1 VYGAGT
7 DMVSQP
13 VVAVVFRFHCFDTS
27 RSNPSSNACT
37 NLDEWY
43 IWSGFHEYYSNNDTS
58 ILSDLGLNTI
68 QEVTAA
74 MILEAF
80 QEGSVWNVINQLG
93 DKALIAS
100 SYLSAEE
107 VYWSPVLPD
116 NQWQIEVAN
125 WFSVGLAQIQ
135 RIFIANFRPP
145 TEPLLLEYFQY
156 FPQEA
161 TKEQVFC
168 KSQKVQDAAY
178 TNFSVL
184 GLALDFGIGGLL
196 LICGHGLPLLVIWIQ
211 KKRSSKKGSRRS
223 VARDHWIGDGA
234 IQLQRMVF
242 ELLNRG
248 HWHEIEDNVPVTS
261 DDEPLEA
268 PALHLQSDNSSHR
281 SRPQVRSGYRP
292 GSDRSVSEQLLL
304 QDRHSHGG

>member
-1 VYGAGT
+1 MCT
-7 DMVSQP
+7 
-13 VVAVVFRFHCFDTS
+13 RFDLS
-27 RSNPSSNACT
+27 RSNPSSNVCT
-37 NLDEWY
+37 SLDEWY
-43 IWSGFHEYYSNNDTS
+43 LWSGFHDYYTNNDTS
-58 ILSDLGLNTI
+58 ILAGLGLNDI

-107 VYWSPVLPD
+107 VYWSPILPD
-116 NQWQIEVAN
+116 NQWQIEAAN

-156 FPQEA
+156 FPQDA
-161 TKEQVFC
+161 TKEQTFC
-168 KSQKVQDAAY
+168 KSQKVQNAAY

-184 GLALDFGIGGLL
+184 GLALDFGIGLLL
-196 LICGHGLPLLVIWIQ
+196 LICGHGIPLLVIWIQ
-211 KKRSSKKGSRRS
+211 KKRSAKEGSRRS
-223 VARDHWIGDGA
+223 VARDHWISNGG

-242 ELLNRG
+242 ELLHRG
-248 HWHEIEDNVPVTS
+248 RWHEIEDNIPVTS
-261 DDEPLEA
+261 GDELLEA
-268 PALHLQSDNSSHR
+268 PPLHLHSDSSYLR
-281 SRPQVRSGYRP
+281 SNPHERAGYRP
-292 GSDRSVSEQLLL
+292 NSDRSVSERPLL
-304 QDRHSHGG
+304 QDSHSHGR